1 MKIELDLEEIL
12 YTRLQK
18 KAKAKKR
25 TVESFIIDKLETVTS
40 YIYLSGGF
48 YYCMEYDRL
57 YNIRHAEIA
66 LTKRENKLFKILL
79 HKKGDTVCFDEL
91 IHHTWGNKNTSKYS
105 LRNVILKIRAKTST
119 DIVMS
124 HSGKGYNIPIK
135 QK

>member
-1 MKIELDLEEIL
+1 MKIELDVQDIL

-18 KAKAKKR
+18 KAKAKKK
-25 TVESFIIDKLETVTS
+25 TVESFILDKLETVTS

-79 HKKGDTVCFDEL
+79 QMTPNFFYQQIYIISNRCSIAPFYPIE
-91 IHHTWGNKNTSKYS
+91 IHHK
-105 LRNVILKIRAKTST
+105 ST
-119 DIVMS
+119 RHCI
-124 HSGKGYNIPIK
+124 
-135 QK
+135 